1 MYTCVSDI
9 AFFFVFKMPR
19 YLIVFALTILAI
31 IDGEVNS
38 YPTKKS
44 SYLWR
49 INSTLPS
56 YLFGTIHIPYTVVWD
71 SVSEN
76 VKTAF
81 NSSRQVYFEIDD
93 ERPDKSC
100 AMLPPGQKLT
110 QVRVQ
115 RNVMTTINGIRD
127 HP

>member
-49 INSTLPS
+49 INSTPPG

-110 QVRVQ
+110 QVSVQ

>member
-1 MYTCVSDI
+1 MSQ
-9 AFFFVFKMPR
+9 
-19 YLIVFALTILAI
+19 YLIVLALTILVK
-31 IDGEVNS
+31 IDEEVNG
-38 YPTKKS
+38 YPTKNISEEKS

-49 INSTLPS
+49 INSTPPS
-56 YLFGTIHIPYTVVWD
+56 YLFGTIHVPYTLVWD
-71 SVSEN
+71 SVSED

-81 NSSRQVYFEIDD
+81 NSSRHIYFEIDVD
-93 ERPDKSC
+93 EKPDTSC

-110 QVRVQ
+110 QVSVQ

>member
-9 AFFFVFKMPR
+9 AFFFVFKMPQ

-49 INSTLPS
+49 INSTPPS

-110 QVRVQ
+110 QVSVQ